1 MTEIPGILNVKQ
13 LKGDAYASQHMDSAA
28 LTYFKEALL
37 VDQSNFDL
45 LRKTAILEEQ
55 FGDNNMAEYWYWQ
68 GLKQIINQAPLYQP
82 DFSTMRTSDSFKF
95 FPTQSEG
102 LLLTINDTQAETVMQ
117 ALQSMLQVSLK
128 SVQQQAEAAPL
139 GKVSEYPRIAFI
151 TDLMQRIANIRHIQP
166 QWQNA
171 LSGLTA
177 IFADFT
183 LPALP
188 ATVGQ
193 QTFDARA
200 HLKNQA
206 QAENNFKLTL
216 ALAIDSNDWH
226 TVIEL
231 ASSLTAVLRANGEFT
246 PVAGSNYF
254 DVLLNA
260 VESMPNEDFKK
271 DFWPVIKDVPN
282 QKLLLLQLQR
292 YLPETFRKL
301 EAKLSA
307 PLLTDGEFV
316 SLAIQHINTP
326 PLAGLPYGINDDSFN
341 ALLFSKLS
349 PSDLLALWEK
359 TERTYRLTGAIYPIR
374 EEVVQRVFATP
385 VSADH
390 TEQVAELLHRYVT
403 ANGNNQAPC
412 AAMAERLMLL
422 NAATEN
428 QSLLQNQATKIAGIS
443 AQCEQLPHF
452 LAAFFEGNK
461 AEAFDALLKL
471 TRAAGAGVHFQVFA
485 DVTYRYLRDERQ
497 AYITQFLKA
506 RHIAADDAQFF
517 ISNILPTENRASN
530 QIRYLSVLHE
540 RLPTDELI
548 FNRLIQLLWRER
560 HFDTLEPVI
569 HARLQDDASNDDQHL
584 LYYLHQVNAKK
595 GDQQTEQMGKPFADM
610 DSLVSWLNKS
620 MSAGAQDGGLAALYS
635 LIFTEYARL
644 YPSDPLVIELKN
656 REGGEQVAAP
666 ESVSQ
671 PDIAQLVAVFNKN
684 PDEGI
689 RQLNTLWRNGIEG
702 GKQFDGTPLSREQL
716 IHTIYD
722 HDGQP
727 TSPNSLS
734 EDFLTAL
741 ASTPEATVM
750 FYKWLMA
757 LPAEQRSSM
766 QRLYDVI
773 ATGWSAQ
780 GNLDKNVT
788 NLLSQLAAPD
798 FTAHH
803 LQQLAT
809 ALPLSTI
816 TIEPQDLALL
826 RAQIARVQNA
836 SVYLRI
842 GLANVFSRAKQYQ
855 EAGEMLVAA
864 VWQMNYPTLTMET
877 RIVQSRFNAPSLS
890 DVVSQL
896 SRWNNKQMAA
906 HYLAEVLRVGH
917 QIIGDSKTA
926 KSYWQ
931 AFTLMAQAALGMA
944 TGEPVSE
951 ALTNNSEDIPPVVA
965 FAEARY
971 QRDVL
976 HDNGTAITL
985 VLQALKNATQHAAIS
1000 GYDREADALLSQLY
1014 GPTAAVKNQR
1024 SLMPWFDLLIEDATD
1039 DWKQSLRSAIANSAL
1054 NDDIKNQ
1061 FADKLKVGE

>member
-1 MTEIPGILNVKQ
+1 
-13 LKGDAYASQHMDSAA
+13 
-28 LTYFKEALL
+28 
-37 VDQSNFDL
+37 
-45 LRKTAILEEQ
+45 
-55 FGDNNMAEYWYWQ
+55 
-68 GLKQIINQAPLYQP
+68 
-82 DFSTMRTSDSFKF
+82 
-95 FPTQSEG
+95 
-102 LLLTINDTQAETVMQ
+102 
-117 ALQSMLQVSLK
+117 
-128 SVQQQAEAAPL
+128 
-139 GKVSEYPRIAFI
+139 
-151 TDLMQRIANIRHIQP
+151 
-166 QWQNA
+166 
-171 LSGLTA
+171 
-177 IFADFT
+177 
-183 LPALP
+183 
-188 ATVGQ
+188 
-193 QTFDARA
+193 
-200 HLKNQA
+200 
-206 QAENNFKLTL
+206 
-216 ALAIDSNDWH
+216 
-226 TVIEL
+226 
-231 ASSLTAVLRANGEFT
+231 
-246 PVAGSNYF
+246 
-254 DVLLNA
+254 
-260 VESMPNEDFKK
+260 
-271 DFWPVIKDVPN
+271 
-282 QKLLLLQLQR
+282 
-292 YLPETFRKL
+292 
-301 EAKLSA
+301 
-307 PLLTDGEFV
+307 
-316 SLAIQHINTP
+316 
-326 PLAGLPYGINDDSFN
+326 
-341 ALLFSKLS
+341 
-349 PSDLLALWEK
+349 
-359 TERTYRLTGAIYPIR
+359 
-374 EEVVQRVFATP
+374 
-385 VSADH
+385 
-390 TEQVAELLHRYVT
+390 
-403 ANGNNQAPC
+403 
-412 AAMAERLMLL
+412 
-422 NAATEN
+422 
-428 QSLLQNQATKIAGIS
+428 
-443 AQCEQLPHF
+443 
-452 LAAFFEGNK
+452 
-461 AEAFDALLKL
+461 
-471 TRAAGAGVHFQVFA
+471 
-485 DVTYRYLRDERQ
+485 
-497 AYITQFLKA
+497 
-506 RHIAADDAQFF
+506 
-517 ISNILPTENRASN
+517 
-530 QIRYLSVLHE
+530 
-540 RLPTDELI
+540 
-548 FNRLIQLLWRER
+548 
-560 HFDTLEPVI
+560 
-569 HARLQDDASNDDQHL
+569 
-584 LYYLHQVNAKK
+584 
-595 GDQQTEQMGKPFADM
+595 
-610 DSLVSWLNKS
+610 